1 MNVSDA
7 SCSGVILAGGLS
19 TRYAG
24 VNKAF
29 IEIGGRRIMDAVY
42 DVFADIFEEILI
54 ISNRPDDYLEWDAL
68 IAADIFPVRS
78 SLTGIHAG
86 LFYAKN
92 PFVFVTACDTPFIR
106 KEVIQTVL
114 DRVDSDV
121 SVVIPKTAK
130 GMEPLC
136 AVYSKTM
143 LPVME
148 RHLCQKKFK
157 IQMMFNK
164 LKVKTVS
171 ESMLRKADPDLIS
184 FFNINAPE
192 DSDSARNMIN
202 QNKDL
207 KNGY

>member
-24 VNKAF
+24 ENKAF

-42 DVFADIFEEILI
+42 DVFVDVFEEVLI

-68 IAADIFPVRS
+68 IAADIFAARS

-92 PFVFVTACDTPFIR
+92 PFVFVMACDTPFIR

-114 DRVDSDV
+114 DRVEPGV
-121 SVVIPKTAK
+121 SVVIPRTAK

-148 RHLCQKKFK
+148 RRLRQKKFK
-157 IQMMFNK
+157 IQRMFNK
-164 LKVKTVS
+164 LRVKTVS
-171 ESMLRKADPDLIS
+171 ESVLRKVDPELIS
-184 FFNINAPE
+184 FFNINTPE
-192 DSDSARNMIN
+192 DFESARKMIHT
-202 QNKDL
+202 NKDL
-207 KNGY
+207 KNEY

>member
-24 VNKAF
+24 ENKAF

-42 DVFADIFEEILI
+42 DVFVDVFEEVLI

-68 IAADIFPVRS
+68 IAADIFATRS

-92 PFVFVTACDTPFIR
+92 PFVFVMACDTPFIR

-114 DRVDSDV
+114 DRVEPGV

-148 RHLCQKKFK
+148 RHLRQKKFK
-157 IQMMFNK
+157 IQRMFNK
-164 LKVKTVS
+164 LRVKTVS
-171 ESMLRKADPDLIS
+171 ESALRKVDPELIS
-184 FFNINAPE
+184 FFNINTPE
-192 DSDSARNMIN
+192 DFESARKMIYT
-202 QNKDL
+202 NKDL
-207 KNGY
+207 KNEY